1 MSDSSET
8 SKPVSMYMFQSEVDV
23 VVPVSRQTLRNWMA
37 KGLFPSPVQL
47 GPQRS
52 TGRSGRVAWLR
63 AEVMEWVENSK
74 ERRVS
79 YKAFA

>member
-1 MSDSSET
+1 MNNSTEF
-8 SKPVSMYMFQSEVDV
+8 SKIESPYMFEEELDL
-23 VVPVSRQTLRNWMA
+23 VVPVSRQTKRNWMA

>member
-1 MSDSSET
+1 MSENSET
-8 SKPVSMYMFQSEVDV
+8 SKPVSLYMFQAEVDV
-23 VVPVSRQTLRNWMA
+23 LVPVARQTLRNWMA

-47 GPQRS
+47 GPQKS